1 VEKVRGT
8 VPRNHGV
15 EIVIA
20 IMLAMAIAQPPG
32 ALQVERYEWHDADT
46 ATRAVVRLPYGVSID
61 ATIRADDYD
70 AAEVGSRTGSDVSES
85 EKAIGK
91 RAVEELRR
99 LSVGRTLYVVPS
111 KGGQRDSFGRLLG
124 QLVLVDGGRR
134 ETWLREW
141 AISNGFTRPKKGR

>member
-1 VEKVRGT
+1 MT
-8 VPRNHGV
+8 
-15 EIVIA
+15 
-20 IMLAMAIAQPPG
+20 LAQPPG
-32 ALQVERYEWHDADT
+32 GLLVERYEWHDADT

-70 AAEVGSRTGSDVSES
+70 AAEIGSRTGSDVSEA

-99 LSVGRTLYVVPS
+99 LSVGRTLYLVPS
-111 KGGQRDSFGRLLG
+111 KDGQRDSFGRLLG
-124 QLVLVDGGRR
+124 QFVLVDGGKR

-141 AISNGFTRPKKGR
+141 AIANGFTRPKKGR

>member
-1 VEKVRGT
+1 M
-8 VPRNHGV
+8 
-15 EIVIA
+15 IA
-20 IMLAMAIAQPPG
+20 LLLAMTLAQPPG

-46 ATRAVVRLPYGVSID
+46 ATRAVVRLPYGVLVEG
-61 ATIRADDYD
+61 TIRADDYD
-70 AAEVGSRTGSDVSES
+70 AAEVGSRTGTDVSES

-91 RAVEELRR
+91 QAVEELRR
-99 LSVGRTLYVVPS
+99 LSVGRTLYVLPS

-141 AISNGFTRPKKGR
+141 AIANGFTRPKKGR

>member
-1 VEKVRGT
+1 
-8 VPRNHGV
+8 
-15 EIVIA
+15 VIA
-20 IMLAMAIAQPPG
+20 MLLAMTLAQPPG
-32 ALQVERYEWHDADT
+32 GLLVERYEWHDADT
-46 ATRAVVRLPYGVSID
+46 ATRAVVRLPFGVLVEG
-61 ATIRADDYD
+61 TIRADDYD
-70 AAEVGSRTGSDVSES
+70 AAEVGSRTGSDVSEA

-141 AISNGFTRPKKGR
+141 AVSSGYTRPKKGR

>member
-1 VEKVRGT
+1 M
-8 VPRNHGV
+8 
-15 EIVIA
+15 IA
-20 IMLAMAIAQPPG
+20 MLLAMTIAQPPG

-46 ATRAVVRLPYGVSID
+46 ATRAVVRLPYGVSIE
-61 ATIRADDYD
+61 ATIRAEDYD
-70 AAEVGSRTGSDVSES
+70 AAEIASRTGSDVSEQ

-91 RAVEELRR
+91 QAVEELRR

-124 QLVLVDGGRR
+124 QLVLVDGGKR

-141 AISNGFTRPKKGR
+141 AIANGYTRPKKGR